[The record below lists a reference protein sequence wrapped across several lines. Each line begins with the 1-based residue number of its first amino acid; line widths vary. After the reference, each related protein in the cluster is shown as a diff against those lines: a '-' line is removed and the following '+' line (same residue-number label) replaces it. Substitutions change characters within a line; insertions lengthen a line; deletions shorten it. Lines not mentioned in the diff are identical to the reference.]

1 MSSGKEGSPLHGTI
15 AGAMTSVQ
23 PSTRQRERLRQ
34 SVAPFL
40 AFFNGP
46 FSQLNLEPDVANFA
60 VGNPQEMPL
69 ADYVAALRSHVEPR
83 DKDWFAYKLSEP
95 ASQRTVAETLTRR
108 TGMDWD
114 PADVAM
120 TNGGFAALAT
130 AMRTLVDPGD
140 EVIFLSP
147 PWFFYEQ
154 LILAAGGEPVRVTL
168 EPPAFDLAVD
178 AIADAITPRTRAII
192 VNSPHNPSG
201 RIYGADDLQRLGTVL
216 DDASGRIG
224 HPVWIIS
231 DEPYNRIVFDGREY
245 TSPSQL
251 YPHTIITY
259 SYGKTLLAP
268 GQRIGFLAVPPT
280 LAERAEVRDEIFIQQ
295 FAGGYLFP
303 NALLQHSLADLEK
316 LSIDVG
322 AMQSRRDRLVP
333 ALRDIGYECTMPEGT
348 FYCMARSPVADDVGF
363 GDLLARHRV
372 LVLPGTIVEVPGWFR
387 ISLTANDQ
395 MIEEGI
401 PRFAAAWAEATRS

>member
-1 MSSGKEGSPLHGTI
+1 MTAAEPTI
-15 AGAMTSVQ
+15 
-23 PSTRQRERLRQ
+23 RQRDRLRQ

-40 AFFNGP
+40 SFFNGP

-69 ADYVAALRSHVEPR
+69 AAYVDALRTHVEPR
-83 DKDWFAYKLSEP
+83 NKDWFAYKLSEP
-95 ASQRTVAETLTRR
+95 ESQRTVADTLSRR
-108 TGMDWD
+108 TGMEWD

-154 LILAAGGEPVRVTL
+154 LILASGGEPVRVRL

-178 AIADAITPRTRAII
+178 GVRDAIGPRTRAVI

-201 RIYGADDLQRLGTVL
+201 RIYTADDLQRLADVL
-216 DDASGRIG
+216 ADASGRIG
-224 HPVWIIS
+224 HPVWIVS
-231 DEPYNRIVFDGREY
+231 DEPYNRIIFDGRDF
-245 TSPSQL
+245 TSPAQL
-251 YPHTIITY
+251 YPRTVITY

-268 GQRIGFLAVPPT
+268 GQRIGYLTVPPT
-280 LAERAEVRDEIFIQQ
+280 LPERAEVRDEIVLQQ

-303 NALLQHSLADLEK
+303 NALLQHSLVELEK
-316 LSIDVG
+316 LSIDIG
-322 AMQSRRDRLVP
+322 ALQRRRDRMVP

-348 FYCMARSPVADDVGF
+348 FYCMARSPIADDVAF
-363 GDLLARHRV
+363 ADILARYRV
-372 LVLPGTIVEVPGWFR
+372 LVLPGTVVEVPGWFR
-387 ISLTANDQ
+387 ISLTASDQ
-395 MIEEGI
+395 MVEDGI
-401 PRFAAAWAEATRS
+401 PRFAAAYAEAVSTG

>member
-1 MSSGKEGSPLHGTI
+1 
-15 AGAMTSVQ
+15 MTAAE
-23 PSTRQRERLRQ
+23 PTTRQRERLRQ

-69 ADYVAALRSHVEPR
+69 AGYVAALRTHLEPQ

-95 ASQRTVAETLTRR
+95 ASQRTVADTLTRR

-154 LILAAGGEPVRVTL
+154 LILASGGEPVRVKV

-178 AIADAITPRTRAII
+178 GIAAAIGSRTRAVI

-201 RIYGADDLQRLGTVL
+201 RIYGADDLHRLADVL
-216 DDASGRIG
+216 ADASGRIG
-224 HPVWIIS
+224 HPIWIIS

-245 TSPSQL
+245 TSPSQR

-268 GQRIGFLAVPPT
+268 GQRIGYLTVPPT
-280 LAERAEVRDEIFIQQ
+280 LPERAEIRDEIVLQQ

-303 NALLQHSLADLEK
+303 NALLQHSLAELER

-322 AMQSRRDRLVP
+322 ALERRRDRLVP
-333 ALRDIGYECTMPEGT
+333 ALRDIGYDCTLPEGT
-348 FYCMARSPVADDVGF
+348 FYCMARSPIPDDVAF
-363 GDLLARHRV
+363 ADILAHHRV
-372 LVLPGTIVEVPGWFR
+372 LVLPGTVVEVPGWFR

-395 MIEEGI
+395 MVEDAI
-401 PRFAAAWAEATRS
+401 PRFAAAWAEATAS